1 MANWSDNSFHHP
13 TGNKPFNKNDKSEST
28 TPNQYQLKKK
38 ILYVEDDPN
47 LAFATMDNLEQYD
60 YEIVHA
66 QDGLEALDIFGKEH
80 FDICVLDIML
90 PKMDGFTLAEN
101 IRKSD
106 SQVPILFLTA
116 RALQEDKIKGLQ
128 LGADDY
134 ITKPFSIEELR
145 LRIDVFLRRS
155 KSDKQTA
162 PAKSDSSKIG
172 NYSFDFQKLTLSING
187 NLHNLTFREAEV
199 LKYLADRPDQVIRRD
214 DLLKAIWGDDDYFMG
229 RSLDVFISRLRKY
242 LSSDADIRI
251 DNIHGVGF
259 RMRW

>member
-1 MANWSDNSFHHP
+1 M
-13 TGNKPFNKNDKSEST
+13 
-28 TPNQYQLKKK
+28 KKK

-47 LAFATMDNLEQYD
+47 LAFATKDNLEQYD
-60 YEIVHA
+60 YDVVHA
-66 QDGLEALDIFGKEH
+66 SDGIEALEIFGKEH

-101 IRKSD
+101 IRQSD

-116 RALQEDKIKGLQ
+116 RALQEDKIKGLK

-134 ITKPFSIEELR
+134 ITKPFSIEELK

-155 KSDKQTA
+155 KS
-162 PAKSDSSKIG
+162 SDSTPVKPESGRVGK
-172 NYSFDFQKLTLSING
+172 YTFDFQKLTLSING
-187 NLHNLTFREAEV
+187 STQSLTFREAEV

-242 LSSDADIRI
+242 LSADPDIKI

>member
-1 MANWSDNSFHHP
+1 MEP
-13 TGNKPFNKNDKSEST
+13 
-28 TPNQYQLKKK
+28 LKKK

-47 LAFATMDNLEQYD
+47 LAFATKDTLEQYEYD
-60 YEIVHA
+60 IVHA
-66 QDGLEALDIFGKEH
+66 QDGVEALEVFGKEH
-80 FDICVLDIML
+80 FDICLLDVML

-116 RALQEDKIKGLQ
+116 RGLQEDKIKGLK

-134 ITKPFSIEELR
+134 VTKPFSIEELR

-155 KSDKQTA
+155 TVGTPVQAKPETDKVG
-162 PAKSDSSKIG
+162 K
-172 NYSFDFQKLTLSING
+172 YSFDFQKLSLSIG
-187 NLHNLTFREAEV
+187 ESKQSLTFREAEV

-242 LSSDADIRI
+242 LSQDPDIRI

>member
-1 MANWSDNSFHHP
+1 MTQNILITLNQTP
-13 TGNKPFNKNDKSEST
+13 TLE
-28 TPNQYQLKKK
+28 QLKKK

-47 LAFATMDNLEQYD
+47 LAFATKDSLEQYD

-66 QDGLEALDIFGKEH
+66 QDGVEALEVFGKEH
-80 FDICVLDIML
+80 FDICVFDVML

-101 IRKSD
+101 IRKVD

-116 RALQEDKIKGLQ
+116 RALQEDKIKGLK

-134 ITKPFSIEELR
+134 VTKPFSIEELR

-155 KSDKQTA
+155 KADK
-162 PAKSDSSKIG
+162 PIEVKSNSNKVG
-172 NYSFDFQKLTLSING
+172 GYNFDFQKLILSING
-187 NLHNLTFREAEV
+187 GSQTLTFREAEV

-214 DLLKAIWGDDDYFMG
+214 ELLKAIWGDDDYFMG

-242 LSSDADIRI
+242 LAQDPEIRI

>member
-1 MANWSDNSFHHP
+1 M
-13 TGNKPFNKNDKSEST
+13 
-28 TPNQYQLKKK
+28 KKK

-47 LAFATMDNLEQYD
+47 LAFATKDNLEQYD

-66 QDGLEALDIFGKEH
+66 QDGVAALEIFGKEH
-80 FDICVLDIML
+80 FDICVLDVML

-134 ITKPFSIEELR
+134 VTKPFSIEELR

-155 KSDKQTA
+155 KAESTA
-162 PAKSDSSKIG
+162 SVKAEAGKIG
-172 NYSFDFQKLTLSING
+172 VYNFDFQKLTLTING
-187 NLHNLTFREAEV
+187 DVQALTFREAEV
-199 LKYLADRPDQVIRRD
+199 LKYLADRSDQVIRRD

-242 LSSDADIRI
+242 LAQDSEIRI

>member
-1 MANWSDNSFHHP
+1 M
-13 TGNKPFNKNDKSEST
+13 
-28 TPNQYQLKKK
+28 KKK

-47 LAFATMDNLEQYD
+47 LAFATKDNLEEYD
-60 YEIVHA
+60 YEVVHA
-66 QDGLEALDIFGKEH
+66 VDGKQALDFFGKDH

-90 PKMDGFTLAEN
+90 PKMDGFTLAEK
-101 IRKSD
+101 IRSSD

-116 RALQEDKIKGLQ
+116 RALQEDKIKGLK

-134 ITKPFSIEELR
+134 ITKPFSIEELK

-155 KSDKQTA
+155 KSDQPVPVKANTSQVGKYA
-162 PAKSDSSKIG
+162 
-172 NYSFDFQKLTLSING
+172 FDFQKLTLTLNEARQ
-187 NLHNLTFREAEV
+187 NLTFREAEV
-199 LKYLADRPDQVIRRD
+199 LKYLAERTDQVIRRD
-214 DLLKAIWGDDDYFMG
+214 ELLKAIWGDDDYFMG

-242 LSSDADIRI
+242 LSGDPDIRI

>member
-1 MANWSDNSFHHP
+1 M
-13 TGNKPFNKNDKSEST
+13 
-28 TPNQYQLKKK
+28 KKR

-47 LAFATMDNLEQYD
+47 LAFATKDNLEQYD

-66 QDGLEALDIFGKEH
+66 ADGAEALAFFGKEH

-90 PKMDGFTLAEN
+90 PKMDGFTLAEK
-101 IRKSD
+101 IRNAD

-116 RALQEDKIKGLQ
+116 RALQEDKLKGLR

-134 ITKPFSIEELR
+134 ITKPFSIEELK

-155 KSDKQTA
+155 KSDQAA
-162 PAKSDSSKIG
+162 PLKADASRVGKYI
-172 NYSFDFQKLTLSING
+172 FDFQKLTLALNG
-187 NLHNLTFREAEV
+187 SSQNLTFREAEV
-199 LKYLADRPDQVIRRD
+199 LKFLAERPDQVIRRD
-214 DLLKAIWGDDDYFMG
+214 ELLKAIWGDDDYFMG

-242 LSSDADIRI
+242 LSADPEIKI
-251 DNIHGVGF
+251 DNVHGVGF

>member
-1 MANWSDNSFHHP
+1 M
-13 TGNKPFNKNDKSEST
+13 
-28 TPNQYQLKKK
+28 KKK

-47 LAFATMDNLEQYD
+47 LAFATKDNLEEYD
-60 YEIVHA
+60 YEVVHA
-66 QDGLEALDIFGKEH
+66 VDGKQALDFFGKDH

-90 PKMDGFTLAEN
+90 PKMDGFTLAEK
-101 IRKSD
+101 IRSAD

-116 RALQEDKIKGLQ
+116 RSLQEDKIKGLK

-134 ITKPFSIEELR
+134 VTKPFSIEELK

-155 KSDKQTA
+155 KSDQPVPVKLN
-162 PAKSDSSKIG
+162 SSQVG
-172 NYSFDFQKLTLSING
+172 RYSFDFQKLTLTIDETRQ
-187 NLHNLTFREAEV
+187 NLTFREAEV
-199 LKYLADRPDQVIRRD
+199 LKYLAERTDQVIRRD
-214 DLLKAIWGDDDYFMG
+214 ELLKAIWGDDDYFMG

-242 LSSDADIRI
+242 LSGDPDIRI

>member
-1 MANWSDNSFHHP
+1 
-13 TGNKPFNKNDKSEST
+13 
-28 TPNQYQLKKK
+28 LKKK

-47 LAFATMDNLEQYD
+47 LAFATMDNLEQFD

-66 QDGLEALDIFGKEH
+66 ADGFEALEIFGKEH

-90 PKMDGFTLAEN
+90 PKMDGFNLAEN

-116 RALQEDKIKGLQ
+116 RALQEDKIKGLK

-134 ITKPFSIEELR
+134 VTKPFSIEELR

-155 KSDKQTA
+155 KTDNPTPVK
-162 PAKSDSSKIG
+162 PEFNKVGKY
-172 NYSFDFQKLTLSING
+172 NFDFQKLSLAINESSQS
-187 NLHNLTFREAEV
+187 LTFREAEV

-214 DLLKAIWGDDDYFMG
+214 ELLKAIWGDDDYFMG

-242 LSSDADIRI
+242 LAADPDIKI
-251 DNIHGVGF
+251 DNVHGVGF

>member
-1 MANWSDNSFHHP
+1 M
-13 TGNKPFNKNDKSEST
+13 
-28 TPNQYQLKKK
+28 KKK

-47 LAFATMDNLEQYD
+47 LAFATKDNLEQYD
-60 YEIVHA
+60 YEIIHA
-66 QDGLEALDIFGKEH
+66 HDGVEALEIFGKEH

-90 PKMDGFTLAEN
+90 PRMDGFTLAEN

-116 RALQEDKIKGLQ
+116 RALQEDKIKGLK

-155 KSDKQTA
+155 KPDQQPVTVK
-162 PAKSDSSKIG
+162 PDSGKIG
-172 NYSFDFQKLTLSING
+172 NYSFDFQKLTLSINSTSQS
-187 NLHNLTFREAEV
+187 LTFREAEV

-242 LSSDADIRI
+242 LSVDPDIRI